1 MVAIEKNDKNFVF
14 EVKGMHKV
22 WALKSQLIIPID
34 HIITAY
40 KNTRELKWLGLRMP
54 GTQIPGLITAGT
66 FLADE
71 GDIFCDVANKE
82 KAIMIE
88 LKDERYTNMIIE
100 VEDVDAAIRLL
111 TEK

>member
-1 MVAIEKNDKNFVF
+1 MVAIEKKGENFVF

-22 WALKSQLIIPID
+22 WALRSQLIIPAE

-40 KNTRELKWLGLRMP
+40 KNTRNLNWIGLRMP

-71 GDIFCDVANKE
+71 GDIFCDVVNKE
-82 KAIMIE
+82 NAIMIE
-88 LKDERYTNMIIE
+88 LKDERYTKLIIE
-100 VEDVDAAIRLL
+100 VEDVEKSLNLL
-111 TEK
+111 NK